1 MKRFDVGKSRGKLI
15 LIERMNGFVFV
26 PALAGFLLPAIQMRG
41 QKSVIRIGNDKKERR
56 FE

>member
-1 MKRFDVGKSRGKLI
+1 
-15 LIERMNGFVFV
+15 MNGFVFV